1 MTRPFGLG
9 RIPLTPPI
17 SAERRL
23 TVRQAAA
30 VTAGVFLFLTM
41 FGLAAGVLTQPGETL
56 GSGNAFLDR
65 FVWGMFIVPA
75 LYGAERFF
83 LRTRVVVEES
93 GITVHNPFQ
102 TAVLPWASVGGAGFD
117 GSFQVVLTGGD
128 RLRSM
133 LFGQAYSSQLT
144 RRTRVDELV
153 AVVNEEAA
161 RRAGRRYD
169 PEAAYTAEALV
180 GSMGSGP
187 VDAENADSKWVYVF
201 GWASLA
207 GYAAAWTAACVLAA
221 AAS

>member
-1 MTRPFGLG
+1 MRPLGLG
-9 RIPLTPPI
+9 PIPLQPPI

-30 VTAGVFLFLTM
+30 VVAGLFLFLTM
-41 FGLAAGVLTQPGETL
+41 LGLAAGVLSQPGDTL

-65 FVWGMFIVPA
+65 FVWGIFIVPV
-75 LYGAERFF
+75 LYGTERFF
-83 LRTRVVVEES
+83 LRTRVLVDDS
-93 GITVHNPFQ
+93 GVTVHNPFQ
-102 TAVLPWASVGGAGFD
+102 TAVLPWPSVAGAGFD
-117 GSFQVVLTGGD
+117 GSFQVVLAGGD

-133 LFGQAYSSQLT
+133 LFGQAFSSQLT

-187 VDAENADSKWVYVF
+187 VDPENAEEKWTYVF
-201 GWASLA
+201 GWPSLA
-207 GYAAAWTAACVLAA
+207 VYAAAWTVACALGAAGA
-221 AAS
+221 